1 MFIKKVV
8 KYGVSSFALAAG
20 ALLYFLKFPPLY
32 AAALVILSMF
42 IFIFVRTKPMKKHFT
57 MHEFIITFTHFR
69 VALDSDANVFHAL
82 VTSIERAAPSL
93 AEELQ
98 LLHSEMMSDHS
109 VTPYINFAKNFK
121 EPIITHIMI
130 NIYLL
135 INHGV
140 DAKRLWQFNYI
151 FEALIKA
158 NYDEVL
164 EDHKSSYEK
173 FDTVLYFGT
182 AVLMMT
188 ILLNV
193 MTLIGAVIGG

>member
-1 MFIKKVV
+1 MFIKKLL
-8 KYGVSSFALAAG
+8 KYGGSGLFLVAAG
-20 ALLYFLKFPPLY
+20 VLYFLNFPPLY
-32 AAALVILSMF
+32 AVALAILSLFTF
-42 IFIFVRTKPMKKHFT
+42 IFIKTTPPKKHFT

-82 VTSIERAAPSL
+82 VTSIERATPSL

-98 LLHSEMMSDHS
+98 LLHSEMMTDHS

-151 FEALIKA
+151 FETLIKA
-158 NYDEVL
+158 NYDEIL

-173 FDTVLYFGT
+173 YDTVLYFGT

>member
-1 MFIKKVV
+1 MFIKKLI
-8 KYGVSSFALAAG
+8 KYGASSVFIIGAAV
-20 ALLYFLKFPPLY
+20 LYLLKFPPLY
-32 AAALVILSMF
+32 AAALIILSLF
-42 IFIFVRTKPMKKHFT
+42 TFIFVKTTPAKKHFT
-57 MHEFIITFTHFR
+57 IHEFIITFTHFR

-82 VTSIERAAPSL
+82 VTAIERAAPTL

-98 LLHSEMMSDHS
+98 LLHNEMMTDHS
-109 VTPYINFAKNFK
+109 VTPYINFAQNFK

-151 FEALIKA
+151 FETLIKA

-164 EDHKSSYEK
+164 ADHKSSYEK
-173 FDTVLYFGT
+173 YDTVLYFGT

-193 MTLIGAVIGG
+193 MNLIGAVIGG